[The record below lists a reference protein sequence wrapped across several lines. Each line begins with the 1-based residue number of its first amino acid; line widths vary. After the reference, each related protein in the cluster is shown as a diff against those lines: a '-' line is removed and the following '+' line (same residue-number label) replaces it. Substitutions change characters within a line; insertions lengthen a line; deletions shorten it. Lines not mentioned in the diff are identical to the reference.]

1 MLLNYAR
8 ELAEMHTK
16 ESIKDA
22 VISVPVF
29 FGQAERQGLLDAAE
43 IAGLN
48 VLSLIN
54 EHAGAALQYGI
65 DKDFTDEDRYVVF
78 YDMGASNTYAAL
90 VHFTA
95 YTGKS
100 PGGGKNIT
108 FQQFHVSKSRVMYP
122 SYPRSLFLW
131 CGCKYDLA
139 ILYSRQLMNKLH
151 KYIMVL
157 LVEK

>member
-1 MLLNYAR
+1 MRFLFRPVLYNIEELLAMLLNYAR

-65 DKDFTDEDRYVVF
+65 DKDFTDGDRYVVF

-122 SYPRSLFLW
+122 SLILALCF
-131 CGCKYDLA
+131 CGVDA
-139 ILYSRQLMNKLH
+139 IM
-151 KYIMVL
+151 I
-157 LVEK
+157 